1 MAGRPGTDRGP
12 CGDIMMGYR
21 DTWQQGWSTNSH
33 PQLRGM
39 CSPILPCKPH
49 PQRVGQDREY
59 FTCASRFYSNFPISP
74 FPERA
79 PTQSHAD
86 HWMWANPGP
95 ASRRWEQGYGLP
107 DLQLSPRASEGTVLA
122 AHPRWELASCFYL
135 CIFSTK
141 CSWWSGEPTEQTSSS
156 LKQTAKSLQNSL
168 LCTGVAYIH
177 LSYRAETWGIA

>member
-1 MAGRPGTDRGP
+1 MVE
-12 CGDIMMGYR
+12 YR
-21 DTWQQGWSTNSH
+21 DTWQEGWSTNSH

-74 FPERA
+74 SPERA
-79 PTQSHAD
+79 PAQSHAD

-107 DLQLSPRASEGTVLA
+107 DLQLSPHASEALSWLLTPDGNL
-122 AHPRWELASCFYL
+122 HPAFIYVFFQPSVAGGQANPPSKLPPHLNKQQNHCKILSCALELH
-135 CIFSTK
+135 IFTY
-141 CSWWSGEPTEQTSSS
+141 PIEQ
-156 LKQTAKSLQNSL
+156 KHGAL
-168 LCTGVAYIH
+168 LN
-177 LSYRAETWGIA
+177 